1 MNWEKEII
9 KMIRAGEYD
18 HEDVGH
24 NETTLKVCNFIREHF
39 LHDSESR
46 PVEKLVSQKTADLD
60 FGDYCLIEQ
69 NRFGA
74 DNEMYLHKVIGQLE
88 SNSYVDVPVTGT
100 AREILHDKSTKVIR
114 AITCGVEEKIA
125 LKYRI
130 EDVKIDS
137 RFSG

>member
-1 MNWEKEII
+1 MLQKKEVIELLNRYSQSI
-9 KMIRAGEYD
+9 GHGE
-18 HEDVGH
+18 EVI
-24 NETTLKVCNFIREHF
+24 T
-39 LHDSESR
+39 ESQFDY
-46 PVEKLVSQKTADLD
+46 VADKICQLDLLVSQKNADLD

-100 AREILHDKSTKVIR
+100 ARETLHDKSAKVIR